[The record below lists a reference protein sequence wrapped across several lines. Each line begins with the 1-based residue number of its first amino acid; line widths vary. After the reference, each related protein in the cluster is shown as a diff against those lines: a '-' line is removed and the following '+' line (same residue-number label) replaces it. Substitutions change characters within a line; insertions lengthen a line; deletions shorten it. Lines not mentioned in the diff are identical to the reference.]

1 MIKLQKRLVP
11 AAVAEAIAERAARY
25 AGFRQAGAEI
35 PEGLAGAYK
44 APEVKALLRE
54 ETFEKCAYC
63 ESKVLHIDFGDV
75 EHIKPKDTFHEL
87 RYSYE
92 NLTLACGVCNNK
104 KRNFYSEETPLLNP
118 YIDDPK
124 DHLMAIGPM
133 VLRTPGSDRGLVT
146 QKILDLNRPSL
157 VERRTERLE
166 AIASMADQLAKTKS
180 AAVREV
186 LLGAMS
192 DECSAKNEFSFVV
205 SEYANRV
212 VAQLSA

>member
-1 MIKLQKRLVP
+1 MIKLQKRPVP

-25 AGFRQAGAEI
+25 AGFREAGAEI
-35 PEGLAGAYK
+35 PEGLASAYK

-180 AAVREV
+180 AAVRAV

-205 SEYANRV
+205 SEYANKV